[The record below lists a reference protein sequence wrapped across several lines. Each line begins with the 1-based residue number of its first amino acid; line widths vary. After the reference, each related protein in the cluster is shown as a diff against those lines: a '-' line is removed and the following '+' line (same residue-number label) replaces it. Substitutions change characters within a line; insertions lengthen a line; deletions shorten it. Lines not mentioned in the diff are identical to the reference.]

1 MGRKAK
7 FTPAELDRARRFRDS
22 PKDQREYRAGLLVLL
37 SARQGLTRA
46 RLADA
51 FGIDVKTVFN
61 DMKLVREPE
70 AIRPKNTWGGRRNSL
85 MSLEEE
91 ALFLR
96 EQRERCLAGHGV
108 TLSELHASYNG
119 RVGKVT
125 PRSTVYRLLK
135 RHNWANSQAD
145 PASSWRGPEL
155 LK

>member
-1 MGRKAK
+1 MGRTFK
-7 FTPAELDRARRFRDS
+7 FTPEELARARRFRDS
-22 PKDQREYRAGLLVLL
+22 PKDQREYRAGILVLL
-37 SARQGLTRA
+37 SAQQGLTRA

-61 DMKLVREPE
+61 DMKLVRYPE
-70 AIRPKNTWGGRRNSL
+70 AARPQNTWGGRRHSL

-91 ALFLR
+91 ELFVR
-96 EQRERCLAGHGV
+96 EHRERHLAGLGV

-125 PRSTVYRLLK
+125 PRSTIYRLLK
-135 RHNWANSQAD
+135 RHNWAVSPGA
-145 PASSWRGPEL
+145 PAGSGKEPEL